1 MSPYLH
7 PSTSRETSSAFC
19 AMATDDDL
27 TTGVHVFNPFSEE
40 VQQSANS
47 VPEP

>member
-19 AMATDDDL
+19 AMTTDDL